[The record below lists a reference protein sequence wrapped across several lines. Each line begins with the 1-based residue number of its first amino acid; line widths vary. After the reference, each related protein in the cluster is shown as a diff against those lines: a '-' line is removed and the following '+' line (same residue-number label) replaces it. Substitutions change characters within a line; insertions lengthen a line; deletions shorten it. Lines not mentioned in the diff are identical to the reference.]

1 MAACVN
7 RRTVRL
13 GTRSAT
19 TPAIGENS
27 RTGSSWRPVV
37 MPSAVPLWVSC
48 RISQSCATRCIHVPM
63 LETKAPIA

>member
-1 MAACVN
+1 
-7 RRTVRL
+7 
-13 GTRSAT
+13 
-19 TPAIGENS
+19 
-27 RTGSSWRPVV
+27 